1 MADKDL
7 SVADQKA
14 LEELAETQVALEIAK
29 KESKTP
35 EEKTERE
42 RLIEEIEDLKK
53 RLDETIGERNRYK
66 KERDEANENLRTM
79 QVDKS
84 NEKDDFDEMF
94 GGMRWL

>member
-1 MADKDL
+1 M
-7 SVADQKA
+7 
-14 LEELAETQVALEIAK
+14 
-29 KESKTP
+29 
-35 EEKTERE
+35 
-42 RLIEEIEDLKK
+42 IEEIEDLKK

-94 GGMRWL
+94 GGMR